1 MPLFQVQPVRKT
13 GWRKRLSGSQHPV
26 IHFIKFCLVIILISF
41 IVIGITVITH
51 SNRPISETVFTY
63 GKNG

>member
-1 MPLFQVQPVRKT
+1 MQRVRET
-13 GWRKRLSGSQHPV
+13 GWRKRLSGSQHSV
-26 IHFIKFCLVIILISF
+26 IHFVKFCLVIILISF
-41 IVIGITVITH
+41 IVISITVVTH